1 MQLPESEYCESSSRR
16 GIDEVRYVSGLF
28 KSPCTSPACQDE
40 QGMSRTAISLRQVD
54 SGVPG
59 PPALFFLFE
68 SHLPGDRH
76 SSLGECTRAPET
88 RCVNQAVAHARHDA
102 NAGSFIRLAS
112 SRTCPHRVSGFP
124 NSGEIAQISWR
135 KTCGGGEKWND
146 PFNGSLGN
154 VCALAPQEL
163 EKVHR

>member
-1 MQLPESEYCESSSRR
+1 M
-16 GIDEVRYVSGLF
+16 SGLS
-28 KSPCTSPACQDE
+28 KSVLTSLLDQDE
-40 QGMSRTAISLRQVD
+40 QEMTRTAISSAA
-54 SGVPG
+54 SGFRDPR
-59 PPALFFLFE
+59 PTRLFFLFWC
-68 SHLPGDRH
+68 HLPGDRH
-76 SSLGECTRAPET
+76 SSLGECTRLGEESCRAPET

-135 KTCGGGEKWND
+135 KMCGGGEKWND

-163 EKVHR
+163 ERVHR